1 MDKDTEEQNKLL
13 EQNNKLLR
21 ENEKLRSQLDKAAD
35 DRRKNVK
42 KDYQGAKNAS
52 SALNSMLKDLNGHT
66 QNLYA
71 TTSDYFRAWVSF
83 KSFTSIS
90 GMVRDLVSSNNQFH
104 RLIVNAGSANISL
117 ANASKE
123 VNKLQQRLGASFE
136 DAQNVVGTLASK
148 QYVGNLGEA
157 AQGAYS
163 FARSTGLATDSV
175 ASLTVE
181 FQKTG
186 KLGSSAIN
194 SIYADMLKVQQS
206 NGMTKEGMQTTAN
219 QIIKMTGNMR
229 AFGKTEQ
236 EIRKMA
242 AGTTQLVS
250 SLEKVGISAQTATAW
265 IDKLTDPERIE
276 ENIGL
281 YSQLG
286 ISISDAL
293 SGNIN
298 EAQMQN
304 GLKDFGEKVKS
315 MGPIAGAAY
324 AKAFGMTFNNVVKAS
339 DMEGAVEEQ
348 LTPQEKALDAIKEL
362 TENTK
367 TQSEKM
373 TDYVNKL
380 TGRLMNLGP
389 VMLTIG
395 GILVNMLGSSLRRAI
410 IDGISGGAN
419 EGYKEAEKSSKSA
432 VQRMKE
438 DVKGA
443 FKDAEDIAKN
453 ETKYDNIRKN
463 AAEQKLKSLR
473 EYRKEVE
480 SSWIKD
486 AKNALI
492 EKTDIEEKH
501 KAAMDAVTAVEK
513 KIKETQKELQSGVL
527 SKSDPDADSAQKKL
541 EGYQKQLQSLNEY
554 SKSLGAQENDAAK
567 KYGQIIDDM
576 REVGL
581 WSREMAKGIGVEAE
595 KLEKE
600 FPKFKEDS
608 FKWGENVGSS
618 IRKGV
623 KDIGSGIGTWI
634 ANSSVG
640 KIGRGIGNF
649 IGGAVKKT
657 AGGIG
662 KVIKGAGGI
671 VAGLFKKNIKEGA
684 EEGNK
689 KSKGGGGFGK
699 LALVGGLLISVIT
712 PIIAALKEQEGVKRI
727 IETFQNMI
735 KNVAEKLTPVIEKI
749 APVGEMLINV
759 LGGVIE
765 NIATALVSSLDSITP
780 LIETIGSVMSTIMTS
795 LGEVLKACLP
805 IIAELL
811 NILIIPLQLLATLIK
826 YVVAPVL
833 KVIAWLLKLILKPIE
848 WLAKL
853 FTGKSLDKNTA
864 ALNDNSAALKEKEEG
879 EKIYI
884 GKNGEAMTSGL
895 SGGGTTTAT
904 TTSTSSSGASMTNST
919 TSTSSTYSS
928 SNNLSDGLSKLNS
941 KLDVLISTIKNN
953 SSNDK
958 IAGIG
963 NSFSRSLENFEGRIR
978 ARPIPV
984 LTGAGATVGTAVHMT
999 GDGLIENMESGTT
1012 TSSDVKG

>member
-1 MDKDTEEQNKLL
+1 MDKETEEQSKLL
-13 EQNNKLLR
+13 ELLR
-21 ENEKLRSQLDKAAD
+21 ENKKLRSQLDKAAD
-35 DRRKNVK
+35 DRRKNAK

-52 SALNSMLKDLNGHT
+52 SALNSMLKDLNNHT

-90 GMVRDLVSSNNQFH
+90 EMVRDLVSSNNQFH

-117 ANASKE
+117 ANATKE
-123 VNKLQQRLGASFE
+123 VNNLQQGLGASFE
-136 DAQNVVGTLASK
+136 DAQNVIGTLASK

-206 NGMTKEGMQTTAN
+206 NGMTKEGMQAAAN

-293 SGNIN
+293 SGNID
-298 EAQMQN
+298 ETQMQN

-324 AKAFGMTFNNVVKAS
+324 AKAFGMTFNDVVKAS
-339 DMEGAVEEQ
+339 DMEGAVEKQ

-410 IDGISGGAN
+410 SDGISGGTS
-419 EGYKEAEKSSKSA
+419 EGYKDAEKKSKSA

-463 AAEQKLKSLR
+463 AAEQKLKTLR

-480 SSWIKD
+480 SSWTED

-492 EKTDIEEKH
+492 EKKSIEDRH
-501 KAAMDAVTAVEK
+501 KAAENAVTTVEE
-513 KIKETQKELQSGVL
+513 KIKKAQADLKAGVL
-527 SKSDPDADSAQKKL
+527 SENDLNADSAQKQL

-554 SKSLGAQENDAAK
+554 SKSLGTQENDAAK

-581 WSREMAKGIGVEAE
+581 WSDKMAKEIGVEAKE
-595 KLEKE
+595 LEKE

-618 IRKGV
+618 IRKSV
-623 KDIGSGIGTWI
+623 KDIGSGIGIWI
-634 ANSSVG
+634 ANTT
-640 KIGRGIGNF
+640 IGRVSRGIGNG
-649 IGGAVKKT
+649 ISGAVKKA

-689 KSKGGGGFGK
+689 KSKGKGGSGFGK

-727 IETFQNMI
+727 METFQNII

-749 APVGEMLINV
+749 APVGEMLINI
-759 LGGVIE
+759 LGGVVE

-780 LIETIGSVMSTIMTS
+780 LIDTIGSVMSTIMMS

-805 IIAELL
+805 VIAELL

-895 SGGGTTTAT
+895 SGGATTAT

-919 TSTSSTYSS
+919 TSTSSTYNS
-928 SNNLSDGLSKLNS
+928 SNNLSDGLSKLNN
-941 KLDVLISTIKNN
+941 KLDILINTIKNN
-953 SSNDK
+953 SNNDK

-978 ARPIPV
+978 TRPIPV
-984 LTGAGATVGTAVHMT
+984 LTGAGAAIGTAVHMI
-999 GDGLIENMESGTT
+999 GDGLIEDMESGITK
-1012 TSSDVKG
+1012 SGDVKG